1 MNPIWKAVLPT
12 RIFPPHQQTEMK
24 QTKKPTNRTIKDI
37 VINIFCSAFEAAK
50 LESFTILIFLL
61 ISELSWA
68 TNQGIILLIFMVM
81 VMDSELG
88 GIQSY

>member
-1 MNPIWKAVLPT
+1 MNQK
-12 RIFPPHQQTEMK
+12 K
-24 QTKKPTNRTIKDI
+24 TKTTNQAIKDI

-50 LESFTILIFLL
+50 LESFTIPIFLL
-61 ISELSWA
+61 IGKLSWA

-81 VMDSELG
+81 VTDSELG